1 MMVLIVGGVV
11 VGGIFGVRFQRIEK
25 EVRLTK
31 VD

>member
-11 VGGIFGVRFQRIEK
+11 VGGIFGGRFQRIEK